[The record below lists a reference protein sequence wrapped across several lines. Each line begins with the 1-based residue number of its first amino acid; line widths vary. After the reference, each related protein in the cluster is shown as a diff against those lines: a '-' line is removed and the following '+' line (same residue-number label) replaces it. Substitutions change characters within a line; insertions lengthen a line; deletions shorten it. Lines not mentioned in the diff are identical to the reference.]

1 MDVITVALPRERAAE
16 AYQGRL
22 YRLRTHQSFDLSEP
36 CGEGALTPFF
46 DEKHSLWD
54 TQLVSGIAR
63 KGACL

>member
-22 YRLRTHQSFDLSEP
+22 YRLHTHQSFDLSEP

-46 DEKHSLWD
+46 DEK
-54 TQLVSGIAR
+54 QLALGHTASER
-63 KGACL
+63 HC